1 MVWGV
6 AGRKQLRIK
15 NKFKLMKRFCL
26 ALDLKEDTKLIAE
39 YEDYHKNVW
48 PEIIKSIK
56 VSGIEVLDIY
66 RTGNRMFMI
75 IDANED
81 FSFEKKSAMDATNP
95 KVQEW
100 ENLMWKFQQ
109 ALPWAKT
116 GEKWIL
122 MDKIFSLQEY

>member
-1 MVWGV
+1 M
-6 AGRKQLRIK
+6 RKY
-15 NKFKLMKRFCL
+15 CL
-26 ALDLKEDTKLIAE
+26 ALDLKDDLKLIAE

-48 PEIIKSIK
+48 PEIIESIK
-56 VSGIEVLDIY
+56 GSGIEVLDIY

-75 IDANED
+75 IEADDN
-81 FSFEKKSAMDATNP
+81 FSFEKKTAMDANNP

-109 ALPWAKT
+109 ALPGAKP

-122 MDKIFSLQEY
+122 MHKIFELP